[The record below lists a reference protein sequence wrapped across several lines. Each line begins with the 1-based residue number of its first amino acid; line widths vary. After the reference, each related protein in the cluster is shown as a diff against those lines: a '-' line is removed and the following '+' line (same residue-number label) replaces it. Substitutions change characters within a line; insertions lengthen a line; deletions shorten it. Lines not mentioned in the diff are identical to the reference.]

1 MRPEKNH
8 ADLEKAGADS
18 DCVRYIISTEDL
30 DGKYYNHVFG
40 GEDSDS
46 DMDMS
51 DDDM

>member
-1 MRPEKNH
+1 VRPEKNH

-18 DCVRYIISTEDL
+18 DFGYMISAEEL
-30 DGKYYNHVFG
+30 YGEYYNHVFG